1 MVVVVSLA
9 AAVLFGL
16 GASLQRHGVVNV
28 TGTAHLSLTT
38 MKDLLRE
45 PKWLAGTLAGV
56 LGALLQLDALD
67 HGNLLVVT
75 PLLSTG
81 LIFALVA
88 DSYVTKARLS
98 RVAWVMSVVVAASM
112 AGVVLSIGTASGGS
126 PLQAGL
132 IVGFVASFVLSAA
145 LWFLPGRHQRP
156 PWIMGGAAGID
167 VAFAAALAKAALN
180 VPPHTVLVSLV
191 LHALKSWP
199 LYAAGVMSV
208 VGTILFQHAYN
219 SGPLAA
225 SLPVSTVV
233 QPIVGIVAG
242 ILVFK
247 EHFGAGPGRAAE
259 AAVAFAV
266 TIGALWLL
274 SRQLSLSANVPSS
287 KPSAKDP
294 SQDEGSSWSC

>member
-9 AAVLFGL
+9 AALLFGL

-28 TGTAHLSLTT
+28 TGAAHLNLTT
-38 MKDLLRE
+38 MKELLRE

-56 LGALLQLDALD
+56 VGALLQLDALD

-98 RVAWVMSVVVAASM
+98 RMAWAMSVVVAASM

-126 PLQAGL
+126 PVQVGL
-132 IVGFVASFVLSAA
+132 IVGFAATLLLSAG
-145 LWFLPGRHQRP
+145 LWLAPGRDQRP

-167 VAFAAALAKAALN
+167 VAFAAALAKAALT
-180 VPPHTVLVSLV
+180 VPAHTVLLSLV
-191 LHALKSWP
+191 QHALESWS
-199 LYAAGVMSV
+199 LYAAGAMSV

-242 ILVFK
+242 IFVFK
-247 EHFGAGPGRAAE
+247 ERFGAGSVSAAE
-259 AAVAFAV
+259 AAIAFTV

-274 SRQLSLSANVPSS
+274 SRQLSLSANSS
-287 KPSAKDP
+287 SPQESSRGE
-294 SQDEGSSWSC
+294 SQATAFEGD

>member
-28 TGTAHLSLTT
+28 TGTAHLSLMT
-38 MKDLLRE
+38 MRDLLKE

-56 LGALLQLDALD
+56 IGALLQLDALD

-98 RVAWVMSVVVAASM
+98 RMAWAMSVVVAASM

-126 PLQAGL
+126 PLQGGL
-132 IVGFVASFVLSAA
+132 IVGFVATLVLSAA

-167 VAFAAALAKAALN
+167 VAFAAALAKAALS
-180 VPPHTVLVSLV
+180 VPPHTVLASLV
-191 LHALKSWP
+191 LHALQSWS

-242 ILVFK
+242 IVVFK
-247 EHFGAGPGRAAE
+247 EHFGASPGSAAE

-266 TIGALWLL
+266 TIAALWLL
-274 SRQLSLSANVPSS
+274 SRQLSLSTNVSS
-287 KPSAKDP
+287 PKDP
-294 SQDEGSSWSC
+294 SQEEGSNHSC